1 MFLRTEGDIRARPAT
16 GSSILPGIAVAP
28 KDDNPNATT
37 TTVLRFMCMV
47 RRYDLQIGYH
57 NNGRGGSYAMG
68 ETANLMIRK
77 LSGRSSPPRH
87 RMRPLAPMACRRSAS
102 RV

>member
-1 MFLRTEGDIRARPAT
+1 MRARPAT

-37 TTVLRFMCMV
+37 TTVLRFMSMV

-57 NNGRGGSYAMG
+57 NNGRDGGYAMG
-68 ETANLMIRK
+68 ENANQMVRK
-77 LSGRSSPPRH
+77 TQ
-87 RMRPLAPMACRRSAS
+87 RP
-102 RV
+102 